1 MVMDLSP
8 ARHRSQ
14 AALPLLWTDI
24 CSGPSNSIPAAGHFL
39 WQLEA
44 WGGQLPHVTVPVG
57 LRWACFLHGLASPRA
72 PPPNPG
78 LPWLVGPGWHEPSG
92 SSSAGCSAL
101 AALPLL
107 PACCFEVGPGVWLCR
122 AALWPVIR
130 HVRSQ
135 LYLLITAR
143 SAGAIASPQ
152 TTFPRPRGRESL
164 PQQCPQGCGPGA
176 WAAGGTAC
184 PVYKALL
191 GARVLLDPCV
201 LPGHCLPTTA
211 CLLQQDLS

>member
-1 MVMDLSP
+1 M
-8 ARHRSQ
+8 A
-14 AALPLLWTDI
+14 I
-24 CSGPSNSIPAAGHFL
+24 
-39 WQLEA
+39 
-44 WGGQLPHVTVPVG
+44 GGVG
-57 LRWACFLHGLASPRA
+57 RPASPCNCSRGPEMGVFPSWA
-72 PPPNPG
+72 G
-78 LPWLVGPGWHEPSG
+78 LPEGATPLTLGSPGWWGLGGTNPLG
-92 SSSAGCSAL
+92 AAVQ

-107 PACCFEVGPGVWLCR
+107 PARCFEVGPRAWLCR
-122 AALWPVIR
+122 AAPWPVIR
-130 HVRSQ
+130 HVRSR
-135 LYLLITAR
+135 LHLIIMAR

-152 TTFPRPRGRESL
+152 TTFPRPQGRESL

-191 GARVLLDPCV
+191 GARVLLGPCV